1 MSSNSGRKTYW
12 ESASQ
17 MAPSWT
23 VCKGN
28 FQCVVFFFLCQLSN
42 LFPAFPSLAG
52 RHLLQRPEGG
62 LPPAALSVS
71 LGAHPLRQEQREL
84 ARWRQQASHQLQA
97 EQRARKKVR
106 TASRKQALAPR
117 GDKKWGWVLP
127 WTQGV
132 RGGRRGGG
140 LLYMDTGFSSGPP
153 PVIRPGASDGR
164 CSPVRCGLPA
174 WGSKSVSRKGRAE
187 SVLWQPW
194 GATVFLITHVFLEGM
209 QWNWGKGEGR
219 TFHF

>member
-117 GDKKWGWVLP
+117 GDRKWGWVLP

-140 LLYMDTGFSSGPP
+140 LLYMDTGFSSGPRQSSDLAP
-153 PVIRPGASDGR
+153 LMAGVHQSGVDFPRGGASQWVGKE
-164 CSPVRCGLPA
+164 GLKVCYGNRGGPPF
-174 WGSKSVSRKGRAE
+174 SLSLMFS
-187 SVLWQPW
+187 
-194 GATVFLITHVFLEGM
+194 
-209 QWNWGKGEGR
+209 
-219 TFHF
+219 